1 VVIQEYTVFSIPIGV
16 VYRPNEQKVRNV
28 KQKDYLG
35 KARLVAASDRE
46 NAFTGFAGS
55 EVKKI
60 LDGQKPVDDRKDSEI
75 SWAATN
81 LVKPGLVSSQR
92 LQEENAQVGA
102 FPPTPPPEKDMMRG
116 IGPQR
121 SNTFAGSTRPAP
133 PPGRSNTYRQADPR
147 DRAREE
153 DSAMR
158 RNNTTR
164 ERAMPP
170 PPVREERR
178 DSGSSRSRGYQAAPT
193 RSAST
198 ASTRRQP
205 PPPLRER
212 RRPSAIEEQYSAGAQ
227 DYTDRDELYDLYR
240 EEPPVRTSQRA
251 QSVAGS
257 RRGQSRRAPSR
268 QRYVEEEPYSDDYEG
283 SSVDDDFEILE
294 TRTSRSGGSRSS
306 RQIEVKKY
314 KVKCHGKD
322 DTRMI
327 VITPNQDYR
336 EFTQRIKDK
345 FGITG
350 PIKCK
355 VRDEDG
361 DGFIAL
367 YDQEDLE
374 NCIGEAKKQ
383 ARKEKSEMG
392 KIEIWVT
399 EG

>member
-1 VVIQEYTVFSIPIGV
+1 MI
-16 VYRPNEQKVRNV
+16 YRPNEQKVRNV

-35 KARLVAASDRE
+35 KARLVAASDRA

-60 LDGQKPVDDRKDSEI
+60 LDGEKPVDDRKESEI

-92 LQEENAQVGA
+92 LADDSQGVGP
-102 FPPTPPPEKDMMRG
+102 FPPTPPPEKDTMRS
-116 IGPQR
+116 IAGPQR
-121 SNTFAGSTRPAP
+121 SNTFAGTTRAAP
-133 PPGRSNTYRQADPR
+133 PPGRANTNAYRANTDPR

-153 DSAMR
+153 DAAVR

-170 PPVREERR
+170 PPREERR
-178 DSGSSRSRGYQAAPT
+178 DSGSSGRRYAPAPQ

-205 PPPLRER
+205 PPPLREQQQR
-212 RRPSAIEEQYSAGAQ
+212 RRPSAIEEQYGTGAQ
-227 DYTDRDELYDLYR
+227 QDYNERDELYDLYR
-240 EEPPVRTSQRA
+240 EEPPRQSQRA

-268 QRYVEEEPYSDDYEG
+268 QRYVEEEQYSDEYSG

-294 TRTSRSGGSRSS
+294 TRGSRSSRSS

-327 VITPNQDYR
+327 MITPNQDYR

-345 FGITG
+345 FGLTG
-350 PIKCK
+350 PIKCQI
-355 VRDEDG
+355 RDEDG
-361 DGFIAL
+361 DGMIAL

-374 NCIGEAKKQ
+374 NCISTAKSQ
-383 ARKEKSEMG
+383 ARKEKAEIG
-392 KIEIWVT
+392 KIEIWVK